1 MERFCNKELEWRMG
15 EGEHSRGGRGTGYIP
30 QKQTYIK
37 MTRSNV
43 NNMLGNK
50 AWEISYNLG
59 GRQNST
65 SWI

>member
-1 MERFCNKELEWRMG
+1 MG